1 MNIPPQTIVFAYVTA
16 FFFFNEAVGLRS
28 ESAKLLF
35 KSRLSPKLD
44 HAFFQKLQDDAIEVY
59 FSSILEHTF
68 KKAGLICCIMR
79 APPTSHPLGP
89 KLFGNQKA
97 WVTFLTGDS
106 NKKFGE
112 FIEYMKA
119 EIRKR
124 KDIIVAVP
132 EDIILVKGA
141 SESSSDSDN
150 EINS

>member
-44 HAFFQKLQDDAIEVY
+44 HAFFDKLQDDAIEVY

-79 APPTSHPLGP
+79 APPLGP

-119 EIRKR
+119 EILER

-150 EINS
+150 ELNS